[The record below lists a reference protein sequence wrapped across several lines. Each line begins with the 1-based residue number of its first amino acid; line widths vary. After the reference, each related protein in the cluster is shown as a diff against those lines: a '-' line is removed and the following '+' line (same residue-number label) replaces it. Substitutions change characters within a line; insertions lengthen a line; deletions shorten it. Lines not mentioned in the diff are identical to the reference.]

1 MKDNVWCVLLTV
13 IKRWKLGIRA
23 ASPRCC
29 QAVVAAPGALRR
41 PLRVKGQSLDLRQQ
55 RGRKHFVDPPAAVGA
70 VAPDAAS
77 QDQFPANRRAR
88 GVDPKRTVGLKSEPF
103 RVRKRISFGS
113 VIQRFLAV
121 RNRRMG
127 PRLAGPQN
135 RLARAYRLGRDQM
148 IRQSWSF
155 ADPWQDGEAAGVE
168 PP

>member
-1 MKDNVWCVLLTV
+1 MNDDFWGVFLTV

-23 ASPRCC
+23 ASPRSCP
-29 QAVVAAPGALRR
+29 AVPAAPGAQRR
-41 PLRVKGQSLDLRQQ
+41 PLRVKGQSQDLRQQ
-55 RGRKHFVDPPAAVGA
+55 RGRKHFVDPPAAVQM
-70 VAPDAAS
+70 VAPEAAS
-77 QDQFPANRRAR
+77 PDQFPVNRGAR
-88 GVDPKRTVGLKSEPF
+88 GVDAKRTSGLKSEPL

-148 IRQSWSF
+148 VGQGWVF
-155 ADPWQDGEAAGVE
+155 NDPWQDGEAAGVE